1 MLIYPASAES
11 DILKLMDALAIDY
24 LAFEAAPNWAVLI
37 LSCWAMLLSC
47 FLGPYI
53 MLWRSCLFDGMLEG
67 IAEGLT
73 FI

>member
-1 MLIYPASAES
+1 MLICPASAES
-11 DILKLMDALAIDY
+11 EILKLMDALAMDC

-37 LSCWAMLLSC
+37 LSCFW
-47 FLGPYI
+47 GVTI
-53 MLWRSCLFDGMLEG
+53 MLWRSCLFEGTLLG